1 MSASVGVGLWC
12 RVCCCVCLRACVGL
26 EYKMQ
31 SAAQFQQVED
41 IFIMTN
47 ISYSFFFAADAA
59 LRRCAADAAAAASFC
74 LCL

>member
-1 MSASVGVGLWC
+1 
-12 RVCCCVCLRACVGL
+12 
-26 EYKMQ
+26 MQ